1 MYTQCPECETY
12 FRVTEDDLE
21 AAEGQVR
28 CSQCEAIFDA
38 RARLL
43 TPAQEVALGEN
54 GAAEPLSAIAADAD
68 AGTRPD
74 APLSEPETPP
84 TSALKGGADDPAIGD
99 LFADDA
105 GADATGAERDPSFD
119 LGAVDALDGPR
130 ADPSFDAAALPSEP
144 AVDPSAPRAELPTPT
159 IDEALPRAPLGF
171 ELPTGASPLLTQ
183 AGRPRPKRG
192 PWLAACAAL
201 VVTLVAQVVHANRE
215 PLTRD
220 PALGPT
226 VVGAY
231 RALHLPIAEPT
242 DLGKLAVQRADV
254 TSHPVY
260 RDVLY
265 ITATVTNEAAFPQ
278 PLPLLRVRL
287 DDRWGEPVGVRI
299 FRPEE
304 YLRRAEPSARAEPGR
319 AYGIALEVVDP
330 GNEAVGYALTPC
342 LPQGDALVCL
352 GDG

>member
-21 AAEGQVR
+21 AAEGEVR

-43 TPAQEVALGEN
+43 TPAQEDAL
-54 GAAEPLSAIAADAD
+54 AADAASPKAALGLAAAAD
-68 AGTRPD
+68 ARVARAERDT
-74 APLSEPETPP
+74 AEA
-84 TSALKGGADDPAIGD
+84 ALPASDDPAIGD
-99 LFADDA
+99 LFDGDASRAADGPAA
-105 GADATGAERDPSFD
+105 G
-119 LGAVDALDGPR
+119 DALDLASDPSMDMDDVDSLDAPR
-130 ADPSFDAAALPSEP
+130 ADPRFDEPLPH
-144 AVDPSAPRAELPTPT
+144 
-159 IDEALPRAPLGF
+159 APLGF
-171 ELPTGASPLLTQ
+171 ELPTGASPLLTD

-192 PWLAACAAL
+192 PWLAASAL
-201 VVTLVAQVVHANRE
+201 LLLALGAQLVHANRE
-215 PLTRD
+215 PLARD
-220 PALGPT
+220 PRLGPGL
-226 VVGAY
+226 VSAY
-231 RALHLPIAEPT
+231 RSLHLPLTAPT
-242 DLGKLAVQRADV
+242 DLAKLAVQRADV

-265 ITATVTNEAAFPQ
+265 ITATVTNEAEFVQ

-304 YLRRAEPSARAEPGR
+304 YLRRAEPAARAEPGR
-319 AYGIALEVVDP
+319 AYAVALEVVDP
-330 GNEAVGYALTPC
+330 GNEAVGYALTAC
-342 LPQGDALVCL
+342 LPQGDTLVCL